1 MMCAD
6 DIGNLLACNDP
17 NATVRYDDATGTLIP
32 LVHASAGGS
41 GGVSP
46 ALVFVICLSVLA
58 CALSIKLA
66 RHKGYGT
73 AAGVIAGVCLPII
86 AVIFFALV
94 PAKDGS
100 AATRGAEKP
109 RSAERAALEAEMVA
123 PETTNHR
130 RAQIESMLQVMA

>member
-32 LVHASAGGS
+32 LVHQGTSGGS
-41 GGVSP
+41 AVSP
-46 ALVFVICLSVLA
+46 ALVFVICLSVVA
-58 CALSIKLA
+58 CALSVKLA

-73 AAGVIAGVCLPII
+73 AAGLIGGLCLPII
-86 AVIFFALV
+86 AVIFFAIV
-94 PAKDGS
+94 PAKDG
-100 AATRGAEKP
+100 AKGASKP